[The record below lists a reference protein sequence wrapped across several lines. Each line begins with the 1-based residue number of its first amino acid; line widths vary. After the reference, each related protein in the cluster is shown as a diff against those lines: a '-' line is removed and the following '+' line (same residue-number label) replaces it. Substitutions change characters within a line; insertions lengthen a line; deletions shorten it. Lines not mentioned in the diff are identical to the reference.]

1 MRELL
6 CAEKWGRPAS
16 MYVCSHPNW
25 LSHSQFS
32 PTQWVSPRL
41 TPVGQ
46 LVPQQFYSRGF
57 GDRLALTAKPVW
69 CILFVTLPALT
80 NAEPRLWRCSQIG
93 RRMRSSCQQ
102 YLLILWMIF
111 LCIDFIVV
119 LPRIVFLKKNMSLSR
134 KDKGT
139 FLNCNLCHIAGAL
152 EFGRHPGPSVI
163 MNSFLLSL
171 SFSGYPSLSV
181 CLFLFMYISL
191 CLCPCKMVFS
201 KVINTHH
208 QTSRVWCLFPN
219 DRAVWRVGFSA
230 CLRLSLSR
238 SLFF

>member
-1 MRELL
+1 MHFVCHSPSPYKR
-6 CAEKWGRPAS
+6 RAS
-16 MYVCSHPNW
+16 PLKM
-25 LSHSQFS
+25 
-32 PTQWVSPRL
+32 L
-41 TPVGQ
+41 TDWSADAP
-46 LVPQQFYSRGF
+46 
-57 GDRLALTAKPVW
+57 
-69 CILFVTLPALT
+69 
-80 NAEPRLWRCSQIG
+80 E
-93 RRMRSSCQQ
+93 Q

-181 CLFLFMYISL
+181 CLFLFIYISL

-208 QTSRVWCLFPN
+208 QTSRV
-219 DRAVWRVGFSA
+219 
-230 CLRLSLSR
+230 
-238 SLFF
+238 